1 LTDRAL
7 PHAPRDGGHAQPAPI
22 AGARGSGR
30 PRWRRWVPALL
41 FLLPAIVGL
50 LVFRVVPIGWA
61 LALSFTDWRIFD
73 QVDWVGLDNYRHILS
88 SPVSRQ
94 VLGNTLW
101 FTAMYVPG
109 VMILSVTLAVLLNNG
124 LRSSAFFRGAF
135 FLPYITATVAITLAW
150 RWIFST
156 RFGLLNHLLASIGL
170 EGQAWLADPAWALP
184 AVAIVSVWKDAGFYM
199 ILLIAGLQT
208 IDPGYYEAARVDG
221 ARAFRRFYAITLP
234 LLSRSLFFVLIMA
247 LIRSTQTFEITYAL
261 TNGGPNRASTTL
273 AFYIYQN
280 AFVHFE
286 MGYASALA
294 YVLCFVI
301 GLVTLAN
308 FWLRR
313 RWVHE

>member
-1 LTDRAL
+1 M
-7 PHAPRDGGHAQPAPI
+7 PQHAPRT
-22 AGARGSGR
+22 GARASQSRLAQR
-30 PRWRRWVPALL
+30 PARWKHWLPALL
-41 FLLPAIVGL
+41 FLSPAIVGL
-50 LVFRVVPIGWA
+50 VLFRLVPIVWA
-61 LALSFTDWRIFD
+61 FVLSFTDWRIFD
-73 QVDWVGLDNYRHILS
+73 DIVWVGFDNYIHILS
-88 SPVSRQ
+88 SPVARQ

-109 VMILSVTLAVLLNNG
+109 VVVLSVSLAVVLNNG

-156 RFGLLNHLLASIGL
+156 RFGLLNHLLDMVGL
-170 EGQAWLADPAWALP
+170 QGQAWLADPAWALP
-184 AVAIVSVWKDAGFYM
+184 AVAIVSIWKDAGFYM

-208 IDPGYYEAARVDG
+208 IDPGYYEAARIDG
-221 ARAFRRFYAITLP
+221 ARPFRRFYAITLP
-234 LLSRSLFFVLIMA
+234 LLSRSLFFVLILA

-286 MGYASALA
+286 MGYAAALA
-294 YVLCFVI
+294 YLLCFAI
-301 GLVTLAN
+301 GLVTLLN
-308 FWLRR
+308 FWLRK